1 MTYEA
6 EALKIGRTD
15 DLRIKLLAKSRL
27 GAQCTIEHRPLLH
40 GASHGT
46 MRQPCAASRRLAP
59 PRGFTRHTCCTTSVL
74 ISTLRSMKLRRAIF
88 AVVAVFQYC
97 VGGCVECWVLSAE
110 LGGVG
115 GGG

>member
-1 MTYEA
+1 VELMTYEA

-46 MRQPCAASRRLAP
+46 MRQPCAASRRLVDSLDIHAARP
-59 PRGFTRHTCCTTSVL
+59 VS
-74 ISTLRSMKLRRAIF
+74 
-88 AVVAVFQYC
+88 
-97 VGGCVECWVLSAE
+97 
-110 LGGVG
+110 
-115 GGG
+115 